1 MRVSPQTTAKI
12 VIVLEEISKSE
23 KISLRSNKKFLTII
37 FNIFTFYLNNGV
49 FFQMVEENP
58 TLTSQ
63 FLVSIFT
70 LIKNYSLID

>member
-12 VIVLEEISKSE
+12 IIVLEEISKSDR
-23 KISLRSNKKFLTII
+23 ISLRSNKKFLPII
-37 FNIFTFYLNNGV
+37 FNIFTFYLNNGI

-58 TLTSQ
+58 ALTSQ

-70 LIKNYSLID
+70 LVKNYSSID